1 MTRAEQRNPSKR
13 QAMLEDLLR
22 ICRRYNA
29 PDSIQVVIRES
40 YIPYVPM
47 EWNRIL
53 VLAES
58 QNLNDD
64 KYVQSLRALTQDKKM
79 CRLYPNRRIDNGED
93 DRKHKLDVGPWDDG
107 SLKLAVGAAFGV
119 VAVKTAVSNAVPW
132 SQREVSS
139 GANVNPDDDLQ
150 SLSSALW
157 REMLDILKPKL
168 VICSGNV
175 AESVIRQAD
184 WSNGRI
190 KKLRLPSALALNS
203 SGMFDENDL
212 LIRYPEVKRILGTHP
227 EWGEGRP
234 VEKRNKIFF
243 ACHAVSL
250 HKGNTTSSS
259 S

>member
-40 YIPYVPM
+40 YIPYVPRK
-47 EWNRIL
+47 WNRIL

-58 QNLNDD
+58 QNLNNN
-64 KYVQSLRALTQDKKM
+64 KYVQSLRARTRDEKM

-93 DRKHKLDVGPWDDG
+93 DREGVGPWDDG
-107 SLKLAVGAAFGV
+107 SLKLAVEAAFEE

-132 SQREVSS
+132 SQRAVSS

-157 REMLDILKPKL
+157 REMLDCLKPNL

-175 AESVIRQAD
+175 AENVIRQAD
-184 WSNGRI
+184 WSNDRI
-190 KKLRLPSALALNS
+190 KKLRLPSALALS
-203 SGMFDENDL
+203 SSVMFDENDL
-212 LIRYPEVKRILGTHP
+212 LIRYPEVKRILDTHP
-227 EWGEGRP
+227 EWGEGSP